1 LRAPVAWDGIG
12 RGLFTAA
19 GYAVVFW
26 LAAWARFAGK
36 DVTS

>member
-1 LRAPVAWDGIG
+1 VAWGGIQH
-12 RGLFTAA
+12 GLYTAA
-19 GYAVVFW
+19 AYALVFG